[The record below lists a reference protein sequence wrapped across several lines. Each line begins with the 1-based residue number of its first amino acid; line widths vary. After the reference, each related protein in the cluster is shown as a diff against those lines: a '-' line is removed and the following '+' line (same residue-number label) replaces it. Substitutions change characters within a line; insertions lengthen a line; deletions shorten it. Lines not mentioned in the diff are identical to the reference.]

1 VQKIEIHALGF
12 VLHTLQLHRH
22 RAAEVAEHSHPFE
35 QLILFVS
42 GEGWQKIGQQWHP
55 ATAGD
60 LFIIPR
66 GVSHGFGV
74 ARPPPLS
81 TNPGVNAGVGGARP
95 PGALGPTAFGP
106 RTRTQPSA
114 TIIESAHRRGRAPP
128 LSLVLDYEVKA
139 AAKKARVQHRHLSP
153 ALLDDLR
160 RELARI
166 PAKGR
171 LGLAHYPAVL
181 EVIARLLEPR
191 TTAAAAT
198 APAETW
204 ARVAQ
209 EGVRRQDSLA
219 AVARETGYH
228 RDHLTRKLKRAGGL
242 GLRGLRDRYRLET
255 AEAALRGAATVGEAA
270 TAAGF
275 DDANYF
281 ARWFRRRTGQTPSAF
296 KS

>member
-42 GEGWQKIGQQWHP
+42 GQGWQKIGKQWHP

-66 GVSHGFGV
+66 GVSHGFG
-74 ARPPPLS
+74 
-81 TNPGVNAGVGGARP
+81 GARCP
-95 PGALGPTAFGP
+95 QRAGLTAFGP
-106 RTRTQPSA
+106 EQPPSPA
-114 TIIESAHRRGRAPP
+114 RWGQRAPP
-128 LSLVLDYEVKA
+128 LSLVLDYEVKQ
-139 AAKKARVQHRHLSP
+139 AAKKPRPQHRRLSP

-166 PAKGR
+166 PTKGR

-191 TTAAAAT
+191 ATAAVPV
-198 APAETW
+198 PAEAW
-204 ARVAQ
+204 ARAAH
-209 EGVRRQDSLA
+209 ERVRRPGSLA

-242 GLRGLRDRYRLET
+242 GLRGLRDRYRLE
-255 AEAALRGAATVGEAA
+255 AAQSALRSAATVGEAA
-270 TAAGF
+270 AAAGF

-281 ARWFRRRTGQTPSAF
+281 ARWFRRRTGQTPTAF